1 MRSMST
7 RLVFSLKSSNFV
19 LIKYKV
25 MRKYLFVIVLV
36 LFASCAGNKSD
47 VDVITNFYKA
57 VLGETEMTDELLQ
70 KTLSQNILDALW
82 EADYEETYSWWNF
95 RTGYQDG
102 PSQESSLKNI
112 KSLGK
117 GWYKVTYSDMGIDG
131 STDVKLKG
139 GKIIDYRP
147 YRIP

>member
-1 MRSMST
+1 M
-7 RLVFSLKSSNFV
+7 N
-19 LIKYKV
+19 I
-25 MRKYLFVIVLV
+25 MRKYLFVIAIV
-36 LFASCAGNKSD
+36 LFVSCAGNKKSD

-70 KTLSQNILDALW
+70 KSLDQNILDAIW

-112 KSLGK
+112 ESLGK
-117 GWYKVTYSDMGIDG
+117 GWYKVTYSDMGNNG

-147 YRIP
+147 FRVQ